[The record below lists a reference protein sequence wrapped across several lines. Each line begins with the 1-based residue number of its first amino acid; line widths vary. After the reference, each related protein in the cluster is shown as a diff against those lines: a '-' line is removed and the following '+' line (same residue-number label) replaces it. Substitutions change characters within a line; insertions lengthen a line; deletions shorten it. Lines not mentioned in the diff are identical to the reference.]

1 MQDSEILATVY
12 RWMSQ
17 SLDRGESAAVMG
29 NRLEDCKT
37 YIDEQW
43 KIQDE
48 HEKWQS
54 ELFAKN
60 DDGQQYIMD
69 ASEMERHR
77 GLEIGPDG
85 TVTDLK

>member
-1 MQDSEILATVY
+1 MQTDSEILATVY

-29 NRLEDCKT
+29 NRLEDCKA

-43 KIQDE
+43 EIQDE
-48 HEKWQS
+48 HEKRQS
-54 ELFAKN
+54 E
-60 DDGQQYIMD
+60 QYIID

-85 TVTDLK
+85 TVKNVLT

>member
-17 SLDRGESAAVMG
+17 SLDRCESVAVMG
-29 NRLEDCKT
+29 NRLADCKE

-43 KIQDE
+43 KLQDE
-48 HEKWQS
+48 HKEWQS
-54 ELFAKN
+54 EVFAKN
-60 DDGQQYIMD
+60 DDGQRYNMD
-69 ASEMERHR
+69 VKETERHR